1 MGKRR
6 RMVSGIRYTYGEI
19 TGARHLD
26 KDEQNTDRLDESTY
40 DFDMDCL
47 TYLPLK
53 NPLICPYG
61 YSFSKDSVQKYLVDH
76 TTHPFV
82 EGAPFSLDC
91 LVAPK
96 FSVNAN
102 GQKIDP
108 INDQILTSKNKL
120 VMIRT
125 TGNVFNYQT
134 VKEFNINGNM
144 MIDLITAEP
153 FERKDIITIHDPDND
168 QDLPPDPLI
177 STKVEVE
184 DSTIVKNAAKFIES
198 LNMTKEQALKT
209 DNYWYLARPTQ
220 ESLKLACMFKGNPPK
235 KLPHAIISTTL
246 GDIVVELDVDISTLA
261 CINFIGYSF
270 RNAYNNVRV
279 EKVISTEYFIV
290 CPKISVDESVWTF
303 PFAFERDDRRRNYKY
318 CLFLL
323 PTGNRQL
330 KISNTGKFAVS
341 AKSLDLDENHVFG
354 GVIGGEGIVSSICNG
369 KIMPDGRPAKPFSIK
384 SISIVNNP
392 FPMTDK

>member
-1 MGKRR
+1 
-6 RMVSGIRYTYGEI
+6 MVSGIRYTYGEI
-19 TGARHLD
+19 TGARHLQKEED
-26 KDEQNTDRLDESTY
+26 NLDQLDESTY

-61 YSFSKDSVQKYLVDH
+61 YSFSKDSAQKYLSNH

-82 EGAPFSLDC
+82 EGAPFSMAD

-96 FSVNAN
+96 FTVNSN
-102 GQKIDP
+102 GLKIDP
-108 INDQILTSKNKL
+108 INDQILTSKKKL
-120 VMIRT
+120 VMIRP
-125 TGNVFNYQT
+125 TGNVYSYQT
-134 VKEFNINGNM
+134 VNEFNIKGKM
-144 MIDLITAEP
+144 MIDLTTGTP
-153 FERKDIITIHDPDND
+153 FELKDIITIHDPDND
-168 QDLPPDPLI
+168 QNLPDMPLI

-198 LNMTKEQALKT
+198 LNMTKEQALKE
-209 DNYWYLARPTQ
+209 DNTWYLARPTQ
-220 ESLKLACMFKGNPPK
+220 ESLKLACIFKGNPPK

-246 GDIVVELDVDISTLA
+246 GDIIAELDVDISTLA

-270 RNAYNNVRV
+270 RNSYNNVRV
-279 EKVISTEYFIV
+279 EKVVSTEYFVV
-290 CPKISVDESVWTF
+290 CPKIPVDESVWTY

-318 CLFLL
+318 CIFLIS
-323 PTGNRQL
+323 TGNKQL
-330 KISNTGKFAVS
+330 KISNTGKFGIS
-341 AKSLDLDENHVFG
+341 AKPLVLDENHIFG
-354 GVIGGEGIVSSICNG
+354 GIIGGEGVVSSICNG

-392 FPMTDK
+392 FPMTQPR

>member
-1 MGKRR
+1 
-6 RMVSGIRYTYGEI
+6 MVSGLRYTYGEVSS
-19 TGARHLD
+19 AHRLD
-26 KDEQNTDRLDESTY
+26 KDELNFDQLDESTY

-61 YSFSKDSVQKYLVDH
+61 YSFSKDSVQKYLSDH

-82 EGAPFSLDC
+82 EGAPFSLDS

-96 FSVNAN
+96 FSVNSN

-108 INDQILTSKNKL
+108 INDSILTSKNKL

-125 TGNVFNYQT
+125 TGNVFKYQT

-144 MIDLITAEP
+144 MIDLITGEP
-153 FERKDIITIHDPDND
+153 FELKDIITIHDPDND
-168 QDLPPDPLI
+168 QNLPPEPLV

-198 LNMTKEQALKT
+198 LHMTKEQALKT

-220 ESLKLACMFKGNPPK
+220 QSLKLACMFKGNPPK
-235 KLPHAIISTTL
+235 KLPHAIISTSL
-246 GDIVVELDVDISTLA
+246 GDIVVELDVDKSTLA

-270 RNAYNNVRV
+270 RNVYNNVRV
-279 EKVISTEYFIV
+279 EKVVSTEYFVV

-318 CLFLL
+318 CIFLL
-323 PTGNRQL
+323 PTGNKQL
-330 KISNTGKFAVS
+330 KISNTGKFAIS
-341 AKSLDLDENHVFG
+341 ANSLNLDENHIFG
-354 GVIGGEGIVSSICNG
+354 GVIGGEGIVASICNG

-392 FPMTDK
+392 FPMTEK